1 MDTSQL
7 IIDTAEKIFT
17 DHCDKNLW
25 DATEQ
30 GAFPTELWQQLV
42 ANGFHQ
48 LGSPNSG
55 TQTKDLFAFL
65 KVQR

>member
-17 DHCDKNLW
+17 DHCDKSLW

-30 GAFPTELWQQLV
+30 GAFPSDLWQQLV
-42 ANGFHQ
+42 ENGFHQ
-48 LGSPNSG
+48 LGSANLS
-55 TQTKDLFAFL
+55 LIHI
-65 KVQR
+65 